1 MSIYLFLTATQKAH
15 NDKLSYRYLLRALGG
30 HVWNGQRRD
39 SLSICA
45 RVMLSRLATV
55 LTLMELAVST
65 RQVACK
71 AVTKSMHSHLQGCF
85 RGYANEQDWNVTF

>member
-1 MSIYLFLTATQKAH
+1 MI
-15 NDKLSYRYLLRALGG
+15 SYRYLLRESDG
-30 HVWNGQRRD
+30 HVRNGRRRD
-39 SLSICA
+39 GSSICA
-45 RVMLSRLATV
+45 QVTLSGLVTA

-71 AVTKSMHSHLQGCF
+71 AATKSMHSHLQGRF